1 MDALASPVSLA
12 FCAGAACG
20 IAAAT
25 LLRPSAPSG
34 RRVASSRPD
43 PLAEKGR
50 ECKLVLVVRNDLKM
64 GKGKVAAQCGH
75 ATLGAVRDCEEAGRT
90 RLLAKWERYGQAK
103 VAVKCESEEELVAA
117 YKAAKQRGLPAHV
130 VVDAGRTQIAPN
142 TRTVLAVGPA
152 PVEEVDHV
160 TGRFKLL

>member
-1 MDALASPVSLA
+1 MTKGELADGVSNGA
-12 FCAGAACG
+12 SAIGGGAAKKQKKK
-20 IAAAT
+20 
-25 LLRPSAPSG
+25 
-34 RRVASSRPD
+34 
-43 PLAEKGR
+43 KGGSKGQFTR
-50 ECKLVLVVRNDLKM
+50 EELT
-64 GKGKVAAQCGH
+64 GS
-75 ATLGAVRDCEEAGRT
+75 VRDCEEAGRT

-152 PVEEVDHV
+152 PVEEVDNV